1 MQRSAA
7 FTSIAMVKKYMSPP
21 KIFPKFEGLE
31 QLTEAVI
38 ICSENFVIDYINPS
52 AEIMLEVSH
61 DQACGQV
68 ISLFFEEF
76 NLFKHAAHSAKE
88 SRSAFR
94 ENEVFIRSKQNKTL
108 CVTFTVSWLV
118 NTDYYLIEMIQMD
131 QHLRI
136 AKEERMFI
144 QQQANAD
151 LLRNLAHEIRN
162 PLGGLRGAAQL
173 LEKELASKSLKE
185 YTEIIIAEAD
195 RLQNLMS
202 KLLTPHQLPTYE
214 TTNIHEVIERV
225 RGLVVSEFGSA
236 IEFVRD
242 YDISLPEFVG
252 DREKLIQALLNLC
265 RNAMQAMFK
274 QSTIENPSL
283 KVITRSERQI
293 VFNKKKHSAA
303 IRIDIVDNGPGV
315 PESIKD
321 TIFYPLVSGNEEGT
335 GLGLSLAQNLISL
348 HQGMISLHSEPGHTV
363 FSIILPINNGLII
376 NEEVA

>member
-1 MQRSAA
+1 
-7 FTSIAMVKKYMSPP
+7 MVKKYMAPP

-31 QLTEAVI
+31 YLTSAVI
-38 ICSENFVIDYINPS
+38 ICSERFSIDYMNPS
-52 AEIMLEVSH
+52 AEIMLEISH

-68 ISLFFEEF
+68 MSLFFEEF
-76 NLFKHAAHSAKE
+76 DLFKHAALSAKK
-88 SRSAFR
+88 SLSAFR

-108 CVTFTVSWLV
+108 CVTFTVSWLG
-118 NTDYYLIEMIQMD
+118 NSDYYLIEMIQMD

-173 LEKELASKSLKE
+173 LEKELASKNLKE

-195 RLQNLMS
+195 RLQSLMS
-202 KLLTPHQLPTYE
+202 KLLTPHQLPSYD

-225 RGLVVSEFGSA
+225 RGLVVSEFGSEV
-236 IEFVRD
+236 EFVRD

-252 DREKLIQALLNLC
+252 DREKLIQALLNIC
-265 RNAMQAMFK
+265 RNAMQAMLK
-274 QSTIENPSL
+274 QSDTENPSL
-283 KVITRSERQI
+283 KVVTRSERQI

-315 PESIKD
+315 PEQIKD

-348 HQGMISLHSEPGHTV
+348 HQGMISLHSEPGKTV
-363 FSIILPINNGLII
+363 FSIILPINNDLII
-376 NEEVA
+376 NKEVAQ

>member
-1 MQRSAA
+1 MA
-7 FTSIAMVKKYMSPP
+7 PP

-31 QLTEAVI
+31 HLTSAVI
-38 ICSENFVIDYINPS
+38 ICSERFSIDYMNPS
-52 AEIMLEVSH
+52 AEIMLEISH

-68 ISLFFEEF
+68 MSLFFEEF
-76 NLFKHAAHSAKE
+76 DLFKHAALSAKK
-88 SRSAFR
+88 SQSAFR

-108 CVTFTVSWLV
+108 CVTFTVSWLG
-118 NTDYYLIEMIQMD
+118 NSDYYLIEMIQMD

-173 LEKELASKSLKE
+173 LEKELASKNLKE
-185 YTEIIIAEAD
+185 YTEIIISEAD

-202 KLLTPHQLPTYE
+202 KLLTPHQLPSYD

-225 RGLVVSEFGSA
+225 RGLVVSEFGSE

-252 DREKLIQALLNLC
+252 DREKLIQALLNIC
-265 RNAMQAMFK
+265 RNAMQALLK
-274 QSTIENPSL
+274 QSDTENPSL
-283 KVITRSERQI
+283 KVVTRSERQI

-315 PESIKD
+315 PEPIKD
-321 TIFYPLVSGNEEGT
+321 TIFYPLVSGNDEGT

-348 HQGMISLHSEPGHTV
+348 HQGMISLHSEPGRTV

-376 NEEVA
+376 NKEVAQ

>member
-1 MQRSAA
+1 MAN
-7 FTSIAMVKKYMSPP
+7 KYMTPP
-21 KIFPKFEGLE
+21 KIFPQFEGLE
-31 QLTEAVI
+31 QLTAAVI

-52 AEIMLEVSH
+52 AEVMLEVSH

-68 ISLFFEEF
+68 MGLFFEEF
-76 NLFKHAAHSAKE
+76 DLFRHAAVSAKE
-88 SRSAFR
+88 SQSAFR

-108 CVTFTVSWLV
+108 CVTLTVSWLG
-118 NTDYYLIEMIQMD
+118 NNESYLIEMIQMD

-185 YTEIIIAEAD
+185 YTEIIISEAD

-202 KLLTPHQLPTYE
+202 KLLTPHQLPSYD

-225 RGLVVSEFGSA
+225 RSLIVSEFGSEV
-236 IEFVRD
+236 EFVRD

-252 DREKLIQALLNLC
+252 DREKLIQALLNIC
-265 RNAMQAMFK
+265 RNAMQAMMDK
-274 QSTIENPSL
+274 QFDPENPSL
-283 KVITRSERQI
+283 RVITRSERQI

-315 PESIKD
+315 PEPIKD
-321 TIFYPLVSGNEEGT
+321 TIFYPLVSGNEGGT

-348 HQGMISLHSEPGHTV
+348 HQGMISLHSEPGRTV
-363 FSIILPINNGLII
+363 FSIILPINNGLID
-376 NEEVA
+376 NKGVSL

>member
-1 MQRSAA
+1 MAN
-7 FTSIAMVKKYMSPP
+7 KDMSPP
-21 KIFPKFEGLE
+21 KIFPQFEGLE
-31 QLTEAVI
+31 QLTAAVI
-38 ICSENFVIDYINPS
+38 ICSENFVINYINPS
-52 AEIMLEVSH
+52 AEVMLEISH

-68 ISLFFEEF
+68 MGLFFEEF
-76 NLFKHAAHSAKE
+76 DLFRHAAVSAQE

-108 CVTFTVSWLV
+108 CVTLTVSWLG
-118 NTDYYLIEMIQMD
+118 NNESYLIEMIQMD

-185 YTEIIIAEAD
+185 YTEIIISEAD

-202 KLLTPHQLPTYE
+202 KLLTPHQLPSYD

-225 RGLVVSEFGSA
+225 RSLIVSEFGSEV
-236 IEFVRD
+236 EFVRD

-252 DREKLIQALLNLC
+252 DREKLIQALLNIC
-265 RNAMQAMFK
+265 RNAMQAMMDK
-274 QSTIENPSL
+274 QSDIENPSL
-283 KVITRSERQI
+283 RVITRSERQI

-315 PESIKD
+315 PEPIKD
-321 TIFYPLVSGNEEGT
+321 TIFYPLVSGNEGGT

-348 HQGMISLHSEPGHTV
+348 HQGMISLHSEPGRTV
-363 FSIILPINNGLII
+363 FSIILPINNGLID
-376 NEEVA
+376 NKGVSL

>member
-1 MQRSAA
+1 
-7 FTSIAMVKKYMSPP
+7 MVKKYMAPP

-31 QLTEAVI
+31 YLTSAVI
-38 ICSENFVIDYINPS
+38 ICSERFSIDYMNPS
-52 AEIMLEVSH
+52 AEIMLEISH

-68 ISLFFEEF
+68 MSLFFEEF
-76 NLFKHAAHSAKE
+76 DLFKHAALSAKK
-88 SRSAFR
+88 SLSAFR

-108 CVTFTVSWLV
+108 CVTFTVSWLG
-118 NTDYYLIEMIQMD
+118 NSDYYLIEMIQMD

-173 LEKELASKSLKE
+173 LEKELASKNLKE

-202 KLLTPHQLPTYE
+202 KLLTPHQLPSYD

-225 RGLVVSEFGSA
+225 RGLVVSEFGSE

-242 YDISLPEFVG
+242 YDISLP
-252 DREKLIQALLNLC
+252 
-265 RNAMQAMFK
+265 
-274 QSTIENPSL
+274 
-283 KVITRSERQI
+283 
-293 VFNKKKHSAA
+293 
-303 IRIDIVDNGPGV
+303 
-315 PESIKD
+315 
-321 TIFYPLVSGNEEGT
+321 
-335 GLGLSLAQNLISL
+335 
-348 HQGMISLHSEPGHTV
+348 
-363 FSIILPINNGLII
+363 
-376 NEEVA
+376 